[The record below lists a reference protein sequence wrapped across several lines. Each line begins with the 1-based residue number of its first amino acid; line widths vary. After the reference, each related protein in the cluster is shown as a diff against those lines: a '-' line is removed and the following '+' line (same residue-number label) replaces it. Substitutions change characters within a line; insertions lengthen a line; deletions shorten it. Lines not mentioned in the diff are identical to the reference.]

1 MTEKEFTEHIAAN
14 EGLKKWVNIA
24 RIKEITKITLTA
36 IANLPHGEAA
46 KLLAKYT
53 GKRKDR

>member
-1 MTEKEFTEHIAAN
+1 MTFKELTEHIAQQ
-14 EGLKKWVNIA
+14 EGKAQEVDLA
-24 RIKEITKITLTA
+24 QIKEITKITLTV

-53 GKRKDR
+53 GKRRG